1 MRNILFSN
9 IFFYIF
15 TKNVIASFSGDYS
28 EFEDYY
34 FEGSS
39 EGSSDLR
46 DFSLDY
52 QGQDRHLS
60 WHFRVVGKS
69 SWKKREIG
77 KQLVGKSDIK
87 LERMKR

>member
-52 QGQDRHLS
+52 QGQDRHLAMS
-60 WHFRVVGKS
+60 VIEILSAKFLVTSMLVTDVGDQMY
-69 SWKKREIG
+69 W
-77 KQLVGKSDIK
+77 
-87 LERMKR
+87 